1 MGALPKLRVRYEF
14 SGKYEERLVD
24 FEEARN
30 FTYGSHG
37 GRPRVIAEGQA
48 VFSYDD
54 LIRLAG
60 GRTQKEIIDVLLYI
74 PILTGG

>member
-1 MGALPKLRVRYEF
+1 MAALPMLRVRYEF

-24 FEEARN
+24 FEQARD

-37 GRPRVIAEGQA
+37 WRPRVIAEGQA
-48 VFSYDD
+48 VSSYDD
-54 LIRLAG
+54 LIRLASRCSG
-60 GRTQKEIIDVLLYI
+60 KEVIDVLLYI